1 MRYWILVT
9 LLNGLLTMI
18 IDFGAPEMFGSK
30 AYYIGG
36 AICALVSMVIT
47 WHDPPDKLNNVLFFL
62 FKLGVLAAGLAFFVW
77 GVGYGLAIWGDHNP
91 DELVSSAFD
100 ILIPDMALLA
110 GIVILCGILV
120 HIRNR

>member
-1 MRYWILVT
+1 
-9 LLNGLLTMI
+9 MI

-36 AICALVSMVIT
+36 NLCLVSMVIT

-62 FKLGVLAAGLAFFVW
+62 FKLGVLAAGLAFLSGGW
-77 GVGYGLAIWGDHNP
+77 IRTGNLGDHNP